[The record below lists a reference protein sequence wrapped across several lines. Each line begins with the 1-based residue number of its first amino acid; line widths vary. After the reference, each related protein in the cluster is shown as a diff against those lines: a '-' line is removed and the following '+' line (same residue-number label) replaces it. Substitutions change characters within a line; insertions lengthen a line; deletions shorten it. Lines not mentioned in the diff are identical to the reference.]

1 VQNLSCGFFGNEA
14 GYPCPANTPR
24 PTRLNACGILNVG
37 SDDWKYLKKES
48 NHIKQVIDSSL
59 IQAKTAFTFPE
70 NGLMEQL
77 VVSR

>member
-1 VQNLSCGFFGNEA
+1 
-14 GYPCPANTPR
+14 
-24 PTRLNACGILNVG
+24 VG